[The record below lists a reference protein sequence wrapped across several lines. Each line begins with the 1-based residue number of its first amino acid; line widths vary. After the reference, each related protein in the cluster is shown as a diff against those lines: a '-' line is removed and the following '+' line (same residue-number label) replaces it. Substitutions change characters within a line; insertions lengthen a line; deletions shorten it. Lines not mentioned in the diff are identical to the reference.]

1 MKPLNGVLACLL
13 VVAVI
18 LACTGKEDTTSG
30 EQKGAGGAR
39 TQEEILLEKTITDL
53 ANRGTEFPKTKDAQ
67 SILRFYASDYAGINN
82 GKSESLKD
90 VEKYL
95 SDLIERINLGEPIG
109 VSAKVSDIKTSAS
122 GSLGWATFDYD
133 YKVGS
138 GGAVLQAEQGKCT
151 TIFRKQG
158 DSWLIQHEHCS
169 TEHPPIFLRGMR

>member
-1 MKPLNGVLACLL
+1 MKPLNGILACLL

-18 LACTGKEDTTSG
+18 PACTGKEETTSG
-30 EQKGAGGAR
+30 EPKGAGAAR
-39 TQEEILLEKTITDL
+39 TQDEILLEKTVTDL
-53 ANRGTEFPKTKDAQ
+53 ASRGTEFPKTKGSQ
-67 SILRFYASDYAGINN
+67 SILRFYSPDYAGINN

-90 VEKYL
+90 IEKYL

-109 VSAKVSDIKTSAS
+109 ISAKVSDIKTGTS

-158 DSWLIQHEHCS
+158 DSWLIQHDHCS
-169 TEHPPIFLRGMR
+169 TESPPVFLR